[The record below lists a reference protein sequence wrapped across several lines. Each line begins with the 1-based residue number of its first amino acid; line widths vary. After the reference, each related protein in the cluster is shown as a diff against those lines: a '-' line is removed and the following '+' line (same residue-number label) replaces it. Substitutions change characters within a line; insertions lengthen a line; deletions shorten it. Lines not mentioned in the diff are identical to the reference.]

1 MQSIYNRKGKTVGW
15 LSYKDLYDLTGT
27 FIGFIKGHGVYN
39 LKSEH
44 CGTLRQSVFRDK
56 EGLVVAFMKGVSK
69 TPVLP
74 ALKPSP
80 PEPPKKSKPSLKP
93 VGASPSRR
101 SDKLQ
106 WSKLDWG
113 RFIS

>member
-1 MQSIYNRKGKTVGW
+1 MQAVYNIKGKTVGW
-15 LSYKDLYDLTGT
+15 LSYRDLYDLSGT
-27 FIGFIKGHGVYN
+27 YIGFIKGHGVYN
-39 LKSEH
+39 IKSEY
-44 CGTLRQSVFRDK
+44 CGSLRHSVFRDM
-56 EGLVVAFMKGVSK
+56 EGLVVAFMKGAK
-69 TPVLP
+69 NTPALP

-80 PEPPKKSKPSLKP
+80 SESSKKSKPSLKP

-101 SDKLQ
+101 SDRLQ